1 MSLID
6 QILIF
11 LFLAITLGV
20 GFFLKTHDKT
30 QAGYLLGGRALT
42 LPAFIA
48 TTVSTFYGGI
58 LGVGEYTFTYGI
70 SNWLV
75 FGVPY
80 YLGAFLFAILLCRR
94 ARESKSLTLPHRLG
108 TEYGQKVGLFSAIL
122 VFLTSIPAAYMLI
135 MGTLLSMSFGFS
147 QVAGILL
154 TAVFI
159 VAYLWKGGFSAVTKT
174 DYFQCFLM
182 FGGFIML
189 STILL
194 TQYGFAPL
202 ETLPEKHLSPTGG
215 ESIGGILIW
224 YVIALST
231 LANPNFFQRAFAAKT
246 PAVARNGMLLSIL
259 CWVCFDAMTTLC
271 GLYAR
276 ALLPDLKTPLL
287 AFPTLAQTVLPT
299 GILGLFFIGM
309 LATVMST
316 LDSNLFTVAT
326 TFGRDMFAFS
336 GKSADAPLVFPL
348 DEAHQLHLH
357 SQSPKGI
364 AMNTA
369 PKTQKNDTKQAKIN
383 DSNQKNVDFLDS
395 IVTKRTRFGLIL
407 ASFLATLIAIFFGSV
422 IDIWKVFGSISAAAL
437 LLPILST
444 WYPKLKMTSSSV
456 LVLMLASS
464 ITTLLWFAAKKIFSA
479 APLGVEPLFAGGGVS
494 ILIYMYDKLILQ
506 KKHKK

>member
-58 LGVGEYTFTYGI
+58 LGVGEYTFKYGI

-80 YLGAFLFAILLCRR
+80 YLGAFLFAILLCKR
-94 ARESKSLTLPHRLG
+94 ARESKSLTLPQKLG
-108 TEYGQKVGLFSAIL
+108 ENYGKSVGLFSAIL
-122 VFLTSIPAAYMLI
+122 VFFTSIPAAYMLI
-135 MGTLLSMSFGFS
+135 MGTLLSMSFGIS
-147 QVAGILL
+147 QITGILL

-189 STILL
+189 SAILL
-194 TQYGFAPL
+194 TRYGIAPL
-202 ETLPEKHLSPTGG
+202 QTLPPKHLSPTGG
-215 ESIGGILIW
+215 ESIGGMLSW
-224 YVIALST
+224 YIIALST

-259 CWVCFDAMTTLC
+259 FWVCFDAMTTLC

-276 ALLPDLKTPLL
+276 ALLPDLENPLL
-287 AFPTLAQTVLPT
+287 AFPSLAQAVLPA
-299 GILGLFFIGM
+299 GVLGLFFIGM

-316 LDSNLFTVAT
+316 LDSYLFTVAT
-326 TFGRDMFAFS
+326 TFGRDMFAF
-336 GKSADAPLVFPL
+336 F
-348 DEAHQLHLH
+348 E
-357 SQSPKGI
+357 
-364 AMNTA
+364 
-369 PKTQKNDTKQAKIN
+369 KTPQKNDKNDAKTH
-383 DSNQKNVDFLDS
+383 DSEQKNVDFLDS

-407 ASFLATLIAIFFGSV
+407 ASLIAALIAILLGSV
-422 IDIWKVFGSISAAAL
+422 IDIWKVFGSISSAAL
-437 LLPILST
+437 LIPILST
-444 WYPKLKMTSSSV
+444 WFPKLKMNQKSV
-456 LVLMLASS
+456 LVLMLASAL
-464 ITTLLWFAAKKIFSA
+464 ITLIWFAAQKIFSA
-479 APLGVEPLFAGGGVS
+479 APLGIEPLFVGGAVS
-494 ILIYMYDKLILQ
+494 ILIYMGDKLIL
-506 KKHKK
+506 HKNAKIEK